1 MKKIFLLAMLLS
13 GTFIA
18 QAQLRIGIKA
28 GANFADFDS
37 AFETKMRTGFH
48 FGLAAELKLPAN
60 FAIQPE
66 LLYSAQGA
74 DVTLA
79 KIETIEYNYIAVPVM
94 VKYYI
99 LSDILSLEAGP
110 QFSFLVNDKNNFNVG
125 DSSTFDFAAL
135 GGIGLHLGKHVFIQ
149 GRYVI
154 GLTEASTNAD
164 FKNKVIQIS
173 AGYFF

>member
-1 MKKIFLLAMLLS
+1 
-13 GTFIA
+13 
-18 QAQLRIGIKA
+18 
-28 GANFADFDS
+28 
-37 AFETKMRTGFH
+37 
-48 FGLAAELKLPAN
+48 
-60 FAIQPE
+60 
-66 LLYSAQGA
+66 
-74 DVTLA
+74 
-79 KIETIEYNYIAVPVM
+79 M